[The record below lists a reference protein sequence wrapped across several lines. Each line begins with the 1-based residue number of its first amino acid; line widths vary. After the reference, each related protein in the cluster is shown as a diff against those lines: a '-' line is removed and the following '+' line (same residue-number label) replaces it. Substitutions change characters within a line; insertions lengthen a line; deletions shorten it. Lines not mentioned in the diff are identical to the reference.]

1 MPGLSEAGPTML
13 GMEDVRV
20 ASVAV
25 DVPLANL
32 DRPFDYLVP
41 GELAEA
47 AVVGAR
53 VRVRFAGRLRNGFI
67 LELRTDSA
75 RDKLLPLQGVLS
87 PEPVLTAEVTR
98 LVRAVADH
106 YASGFADVVR
116 LAVPP
121 RHALTERATPPEYP
135 APRLESADP
144 ADGGDRPFDKLRDR
158 VLTRYPHADGF
169 LRHLSD
175 GECPRAAWTVA
186 PRPDGLG
193 DWADGMLEAAAAALA
208 SERGAVLIVPD
219 ARDLAALAARA
230 KERFGAGSFV
240 TLTAELGPAARYR
253 AFLAAARGQVRLVL
267 GNRAAV
273 FAPVR
278 DLGLIALWDD
288 GDDSYAEPRAPYP
301 HAREV
306 AALRA
311 HLAGCGLLLA
321 ARSRTAEVQRLVS
334 TGWLHP
340 IQLTPTDTR
349 AACAAIRVTADDELR
364 LPPEVFTTIR
374 AGLAHGPVLVS
385 VPRAGYHP
393 RVVCAGCHRP
403 ARCPSCGQSL
413 RHSPAG
419 LACPWCGP
427 PPRPGWRCPEC
438 GDRRVRTPVA
448 GVLRTAEEF
457 GKAFPGVKV
466 LSSSGDHPLAEV
478 DDEPALVLSTPGVEP
493 VAEFGYAAGVLLDTA
508 ATLGRPELRL
518 GEEALRRW
526 LAVTA
531 LVRPGEDGGTVLIVG
546 EAADRQV
553 QAFLRLDP
561 VGYAERELA
570 ERTVAGFPPA
580 VKLVALEGDFGVL
593 HEVLGMLRLPE
604 GVQVNGPFDTAAE
617 PRVTLRCAL
626 PLGAELVAAVRTML
640 SQRAAAK
647 AQGALRV
654 RVDPQVVG

>member
-1 MPGLSEAGPTML
+1 
-13 GMEDVRV
+13 MEQVRL

-41 GELAEA
+41 EAMAEA

-67 LELRTDSA
+67 VELRTDSP

-106 YASGFADVVR
+106 YASSFADVVR

-121 RHALTERATPPEYP
+121 RHALTERATPPDYP
-135 APRLESADP
+135 QPRLES
-144 ADGGDRPFDKLRDR
+144 DGGS
-158 VLTRYPHADGF
+158 VLAGYPAGDGY
-169 LRHLSD
+169 LKHLAT
-175 GECPRAAWTVA
+175 GGRPRAAWTVV
-186 PRPDGLG
+186 PRPDGAG
-193 DWADGMLEAAAAALA
+193 DWAGGLLDVAAATLE
-208 SERGAVLIVPD
+208 SGRGVVLVVPD
-219 ARDLAALAARA
+219 ARDLAALSERA
-230 KERFGAGSFV
+230 TERFGAGSFV

-273 FAPVR
+273 FAPVH

-311 HLAGCGLLLA
+311 HLAGSGLLLA
-321 ARSRTAEVQRLVS
+321 ARSRTAEVQRLVA

-340 IQLTPTDTR
+340 IQVEPHGAR
-349 AACAAIRVTADDELR
+349 AAAAAVRVTRSDDQR
-364 LPPEVFTTIR
+364 LPPEVFATIR

-385 VPRAGYHP
+385 VPRSGYQP
-393 RVVCAGCHRP
+393 RVVCAGCLES
-403 ARCPSCGQSL
+403 ARCPSCQQALHNAKG
-413 RHSPAG
+413 G
-419 LACPWCGP
+419 LTCPWCGP
-427 PPRPGWRCPEC
+427 PLPQWRCPEC
-438 GDRRVRTPVA
+438 GDRRVRAPIA

-457 GKAFPGVKV
+457 GKAFPGVRV
-466 LSSSGDHPLAEV
+466 LSSSGEHPLAPLA
-478 DDEPALVLSTPGVEP
+478 DDEPVLVLSTPGVEP
-493 VAEFGYAAGVLLDTA
+493 SARFGYAAAVLLDTA
-508 ATLGRPELRL
+508 ATLSRPELRA

-531 LVRPGEDGGTVLIVG
+531 LVRPGEDGGTVLVVG

-553 QAFLRLDP
+553 QALLRLDP

-570 ERTVAGFPPA
+570 ERTAAGFPPA
-580 VKLVALEGDFGVL
+580 IKLVTLEGDYNVL
-593 HEVLGMLRLPE
+593 HGLLKKLELP
-604 GVQVNGPFDTAAE
+604 GQVQVNGPFETAAE

-626 PLGAELVAAVRTML
+626 PEAPALVGAVRTML

-647 AQGALRV
+647 APGALRV

>member
-1 MPGLSEAGPTML
+1 
-13 GMEDVRV
+13 MEQVRL

-41 GELAEA
+41 AALADG

-67 LELRTDSA
+67 VDLRTDDP
-75 RDKLLPLQGVLS
+75 RDRLLPLQGVLS

-106 YASGFADVVR
+106 YASSFADVVR

-121 RHALTERATPPEYP
+121 RHALTERATPPDYP
-135 APRLESADP
+135 QPRLEP
-144 ADGGDRPFDKLRDR
+144 AAAP
-158 VLTRYPHADGF
+158 VLAGYP
-169 LRHLSD
+169 D
-175 GECPRAAWTVA
+175 GEGYLAHLASGGRPRAAWTVV
-186 PRPDGLG
+186 PRPDGAG
-193 DWADGMLEAAAAALA
+193 DWAGGLLDATAATLK
-208 SERGAVLIVPD
+208 SGRGVVLVVPD
-219 ARDLAALAARA
+219 ARDLTELSRRA
-230 KERFGAGSFV
+230 TERFGAGSFV

-253 AFLAAARGQVRLVL
+253 AFLAGARGQVRLVL

-273 FAPVR
+273 FAPVH
-278 DLGLIALWDD
+278 DLGLIGLWDD

-311 HLAGCGLLLA
+311 HLAGSGLLLA
-321 ARSRTAEVQRLVS
+321 ARSRTAEAQRLVA

-340 IQLTPTDTR
+340 LQFAPNATR
-349 AACAAIRVTADDELR
+349 AAAAAVRVTRSDDQR
-364 LPPEVFTTIR
+364 LPPEVFATIR
-374 AGLAHGPVLVS
+374 TGLAHGPVLVS
-385 VPRAGYHP
+385 VPRAGYQP
-393 RVVCAGCHRP
+393 RVVCAGCHEL
-403 ARCPSCGQSL
+403 ARCPSCQQSL
-413 RHSPAG
+413 HNAKGG

-427 PPRPGWRCPEC
+427 PLPHWRCPEC
-438 GDRRVRTPVA
+438 GDRRVRAPVA

-457 GKAFPGVKV
+457 GKAFPGVRV
-466 LSSSGDHPLAEV
+466 LSSSGDHPLAPLE
-478 DDEPALVLSTPGVEP
+478 DDEPVLVLSTPGVEP
-493 VAEFGYAAGVLLDTA
+493 PSRFGYAAAVLLDTA
-508 ATLGRPELRL
+508 ATLSRPELRA

-531 LVRPGEDGGTVLIVG
+531 LVRPGEEGGTVLVVG

-553 QAFLRLDP
+553 QALLRLDP

-580 VKLVALEGDFGVL
+580 VKLVALEGEFGVL
-593 HEVLGMLRLPE
+593 HELLGKLKLPE
-604 GVQVNGPFDTAAE
+604 RVQINGPFETAAE
-617 PRVTLRCAL
+617 PRVTLRC
-626 PLGAELVAAVRTML
+626 ELASAPELIGAVRTML

-647 AQGALRV
+647 TPGALRV

>member
-1 MPGLSEAGPTML
+1 ML

-41 GELAEA
+41 DELAEA

-106 YASGFADVVR
+106 YASSFADVVR

-135 APRLESADP
+135 APQLEAGGPTTLAGYP
-144 ADGGDRPFDKLRDR
+144 AGEGYLE
-158 VLTRYPHADGF
+158 
-169 LRHLSD
+169 HLAS
-175 GECPRAAWTVA
+175 GEHPRAAWTVA

-193 DWADGMLEAAAAALA
+193 DWAGGVLDAAAAALA

-321 ARSRTAEVQRLVS
+321 ARSRTAEVQRLVA
-334 TGWLHP
+334 TGWLHA
-340 IQLTPTDTR
+340 IQLTPSDTR
-349 AACAAIRVTADDELR
+349 AVSAAVRVTADDDLR
-364 LPPEVFTTIR
+364 LPREVFTTIR
-374 AGLAHGPVLVS
+374 AGLSHGPVLVS

-393 RVVCAGCHRP
+393 RVVCAGCHTP
-403 ARCPSCGQSL
+403 ARCLSCGQSL

-493 VAEFGYAAGVLLDTA
+493 AARFGYAAGVLLDTA
-508 ATLGRPELRL
+508 ATLGRPELRA

-531 LVRPGEDGGTVLIVG
+531 LVRPGEDGGTVLVVG

-553 QAFLRLDP
+553 QALLRLDP

-570 ERTVAGFPPA
+570 ERAVAGFPPA

-593 HEVLGMLRLPE
+593 HETLAALRLPE
-604 GVQVNGPFDTAAE
+604 EVQVNGPFDTAAE

-626 PLGAELVAAVRTML
+626 PVGAQLVAAVRTML

-647 AQGALRV
+647 IPGALRV

>member
-1 MPGLSEAGPTML
+1 ML
-13 GMEDVRV
+13 GMEQVRV

-41 GELAEA
+41 DNLTEP

-67 LELRTDSA
+67 LELRMDSA

-106 YASGFADVVR
+106 YASSFADVVR

-135 APRLESADP
+135 EPGVEP
-144 ADGGDRPFDKLRDR
+144 AAT
-158 VLTRYPHADGF
+158 VLAGYPHGESY
-169 LRHLSD
+169 LEHLGS
-175 GECPRAAWTVA
+175 GGAPRAAWTVA
-186 PRPDGLG
+186 PRPAGPG
-193 DWADGMLEAAAAALA
+193 DWAGGLLEAAAATLG
-208 SERGAVLIVPD
+208 SGRGAVLLVPD
-219 ARDLAALAARA
+219 ARDLAELARRA
-230 KERFGAGSFV
+230 AERFGAGSFV

-253 AFLAAARGQVRLVL
+253 AFLAAARGKVRLVL

-273 FAPVR
+273 FAPVQ

-306 AALRA
+306 ATLRA

-321 ARSRTAEVQRLVS
+321 ARSRTAEVQRLVA
-334 TGWLHP
+334 TRWLHP
-340 IQLTPTDTR
+340 LQLTPTDTR
-349 AACAAIRVTADDELR
+349 AVSAAIRVTAHDELR
-364 LPPEVFTTIR
+364 LPREVFTTVR

-393 RVVCAGCHRP
+393 MVLCAGCHNP
-403 ARCPSCGQSL
+403 ARCSSCGQSL
-413 RHSPAG
+413 RHGKAG
-419 LACPWCGP
+419 LSCPWCGP
-427 PPRPGWRCPEC
+427 PRPGWQCPDC

-457 GKAFPGVKV
+457 GKAFPGVRV

-478 DDEPALVLSTPGVEP
+478 DDEPALILSTPGVEP
-493 VAEFGYAAGVLLDTA
+493 TARFGYAAAVLLDTA
-508 ATLGRPELRL
+508 ATLSRPELRA

-553 QAFLRLDP
+553 QALLRLDP

-580 VKLVALEGDFGVL
+580 VKLIALEGEFRVL
-593 HEVLGMLRLPE
+593 HEILGTLQLPE
-604 GVQVNGPFDTAAE
+604 GVQVNGPFETAAE

-626 PLGAELVAAVRTML
+626 PQAAELVAAVRTML
-640 SQRAAAK
+640 SRRAAAK
-647 AQGALRV
+647 TPGALRV

>member
-1 MPGLSEAGPTML
+1 M
-13 GMEDVRV
+13 

-25 DVPLANL
+25 DMPLANL

-41 GELAEA
+41 DELAEA
-47 AVVGAR
+47 AVVGSR
-53 VRVRFAGRLRNGFI
+53 VRVRFAGRLRNGFV

-87 PEPVLTAEVTR
+87 PEPVLSAEVTR

-106 YASGFADVVR
+106 YASSFADVVR

-121 RHALTERATPPEYP
+121 RHALTERAEPPAYP
-135 APRLESADP
+135 APRLEP
-144 ADGGDRPFDKLRDR
+144 APP
-158 VLTRYPHADGF
+158 VLGRYP
-169 LRHLSD
+169 D
-175 GECPRAAWTVA
+175 GEVYLAKLAEGGRPRAAWTTA
-186 PRPDGLG
+186 PRPEGVG
-193 DWADGMLEAAAAALA
+193 DWAGGLLDAAATTLGLG
-208 SERGAVLIVPD
+208 RGAVLLVPD
-219 ARDLAALAARA
+219 ARDLAELAQRA

-273 FAPVR
+273 FAPVH

-306 AALRA
+306 AVLRA

-321 ARSRTAEVQRLVS
+321 ARSRTAEVQRLVA

-340 IQLTPTDTR
+340 LQLSPADTR
-349 AACAAIRVTADDELR
+349 AVSAAVRVTASDETR
-364 LPPEVFTTIR
+364 LPREVFTTIR
-374 AGLAHGPVLVS
+374 TGLTHGPVLVS

-393 RVVCAGCHRP
+393 VVVCAGCREV
-403 ARCPSCGQSL
+403 ARCAKCGQPL
-413 RHSPAG
+413 RHTRAG
-419 LACPWCGP
+419 LACAWCGP
-427 PPRPGWRCPEC
+427 PQAGWRCPEC

-448 GVLRTAEEF
+448 GVTRTAEEF
-457 GKAFPGVKV
+457 GKAFPGVRV
-466 LSSSGDHPLAEV
+466 LSSSGDHPVGEV
-478 DDEPALVLSTPGVEP
+478 DEQSTLVLATPGVEP
-493 VAEFGYAAGVLLDTA
+493 PARFGYAAAVLLDTA
-508 ATLGRPELRL
+508 ATLGRPELRA

-531 LVRPGEDGGTVLIVG
+531 LVRPGDEGGTVLVVG

-553 QAFLRLDP
+553 QALLRLDP
-561 VGYAERELA
+561 VGFAERELA
-570 ERTVAGFPPA
+570 DRAAAGFPPA
-580 VKLVALEGDFGVL
+580 VKLVALEGEFAVL
-593 HEVLGMLRLPE
+593 HDVLGGLQLPQ
-604 GVQVNGPFDTAAE
+604 GVQVNGPFETAGE

-626 PLGAELVAAVRTML
+626 PLASELIAAVRTML

-647 AQGALRV
+647 TAGALRV

>member
-1 MPGLSEAGPTML
+1 ML

-41 GELAEA
+41 DELAEA

-106 YASGFADVVR
+106 YASSFADVVR

-121 RHALTERATPPEYP
+121 RHALTERATPPDYP
-135 APRLESADP
+135 APRLESGGAAVLAGYP
-144 ADGGDRPFDKLRDR
+144 AGDGYLK
-158 VLTRYPHADGF
+158 
-169 LRHLSD
+169 HLAS
-175 GECPRAAWTVA
+175 GEHPRAAWTVA

-193 DWADGMLEAAAAALA
+193 DWAGGMLDAAAAALA

-278 DLGLIALWDD
+278 ELGLIALWDD

-321 ARSRTAEVQRLVS
+321 ARSRTAEVQRLVA
-334 TGWLHP
+334 TGWLHA
-340 IQLTPTDTR
+340 IQLTPSDNR
-349 AACAAIRVTADDELR
+349 AVSAAVRVTADDDLR
-364 LPPEVFTTIR
+364 LPREVFTTIR
-374 AGLAHGPVLVS
+374 AGLSHGPVLVS

-393 RVVCAGCHRP
+393 RVVCAGCHTP

-478 DDEPALVLSTPGVEP
+478 GDEPALVLSTPGVEP
-493 VAEFGYAAGVLLDTA
+493 AARFGYAAGVLLDTA
-508 ATLGRPELRL
+508 ATLGRPELRA

-531 LVRPGEDGGTVLIVG
+531 LVRPGEDGGTVLVVG

-553 QAFLRLDP
+553 QALLRLDP
-561 VGYAERELA
+561 VGYSERELA
-570 ERTVAGFPPA
+570 ERAVAGFPPA
-580 VKLVALEGDFGVL
+580 VKLVALEGDFAVL
-593 HEVLGMLRLPE
+593 HETLAALRLPE
-604 GVQVNGPFDTAAE
+604 EVQVNGPCDTAAE

-626 PLGAELVAAVRTML
+626 PVGAQLVAAVRTML

-647 AQGALRV
+647 TPGALRV

>member
-1 MPGLSEAGPTML
+1 
-13 GMEDVRV
+13 MEQVRL

-41 GELAEA
+41 EAMAQA

-67 LELRTDSA
+67 LDLRTDEL

-106 YASGFADVVR
+106 YASSFADVAR

-121 RHALTERATPPEYP
+121 RHALTERAEPPAYP
-135 APRLESADP
+135 QPRLHGNDATPGHRSDELNPIGEPVRSGFRAGYPRADSFLQHL
-144 ADGGDRPFDKLRDR
+144 AEGG
-158 VLTRYPHADGF
+158 
-169 LRHLSD
+169 S
-175 GECPRAAWTVA
+175 PRAAWTLA
-186 PRPDGLG
+186 PSPDGMG
-193 DWADGMLEAAAAALA
+193 DWAGGLLEAAAATL
-208 SERGAVLIVPD
+208 SSGRGVVLIVPD
-219 ARDLAALAARA
+219 ARDLAALTARA
-230 KERFGAGSFV
+230 AEQFGVGSFV
-240 TLTAELGPAARYR
+240 TLTAESGPAARYR

-273 FAPVR
+273 FAPVH

-306 AALRA
+306 AAMRA
-311 HLAGCGLLLA
+311 HLAGSGLLLA
-321 ARSRTAEVQRLVS
+321 ARSRTAEVQRLVA

-340 IQLTPTDTR
+340 IQLTPTETR
-349 AACAAIRVTADDELR
+349 AVSAAVRVTRSDDQR
-364 LPPEVFTTIR
+364 LPQEVFTTIR
-374 AGLAHGPVLVS
+374 AGLAHGPILVS

-393 RVVCAGCHRP
+393 RVLCAGCHEP
-403 ARCPSCGQSL
+403 AVCPTCGQVL
-413 RHSPAG
+413 RHGRTG
-419 LACPWCGP
+419 LTCGWCGP
-427 PPRPGWRCPEC
+427 PRPQWRCPEC

-448 GVLRTAEEF
+448 GVIRTAEEL
-457 GKAFPGVKV
+457 GKAFPGVRV
-466 LSSSGDHPLAEV
+466 LSSSGEHPLAEV
-478 DDEPALVLSTPGVEP
+478 GEEPALVLSTPGVEP
-493 VAEFGYAAGVLLDTA
+493 IARFGYAAALMLDTA
-508 ATLGRPELRL
+508 ATLGRPELRA

-531 LVRPGEDGGTVLIVG
+531 LVRPAEDGGTVLVVG

-553 QAFLRLDP
+553 QALLRLDP
-561 VGYAERELA
+561 IGYAERELA
-570 ERTVAGFPPA
+570 ERATAGFPPA
-580 VKLVALEGDFGVL
+580 VKLVALEGEFDVL
-593 HEVLGMLRLPE
+593 KQALSKLQLPD
-604 GVQVNGPFDTAAE
+604 GVQVNGPFETAAE
-617 PRVTLRCAL
+617 PRVTLRCEL
-626 PLGAELVAAVRTML
+626 PLAGELISAVRTML

-647 AQGALRV
+647 TSGALRV

>member
-1 MPGLSEAGPTML
+1 ML

-41 GELAEA
+41 DELAEA

-106 YASGFADVVR
+106 YASSFADVVR

-121 RHALTERATPPEYP
+121 RHALTERATPPDYP
-135 APRLESADP
+135 APRLESGGAAVLAGYP
-144 ADGGDRPFDKLRDR
+144 AGDGYLK
-158 VLTRYPHADGF
+158 
-169 LRHLSD
+169 HLAS
-175 GECPRAAWTVA
+175 GEHPRAAWTVA

-193 DWADGMLEAAAAALA
+193 DWAGGMLDAAAAALA

-278 DLGLIALWDD
+278 ELGLIALWDD

-321 ARSRTAEVQRLVS
+321 ARSRTAEVQRLVA
-334 TGWLHP
+334 TGWLHA
-340 IQLTPTDTR
+340 IQLTPSDNR
-349 AACAAIRVTADDELR
+349 AVSAAVRVTADDDLR
-364 LPPEVFTTIR
+364 LPREVFTTIR
-374 AGLAHGPVLVS
+374 AGLSHGPVLVS

-393 RVVCAGCHRP
+393 RVVCAGCHTP
-403 ARCPSCGQSL
+403 ARCLSCGQSL

-478 DDEPALVLSTPGVEP
+478 GDEPALVLSTPGVEP
-493 VAEFGYAAGVLLDTA
+493 AARFGYAAGVLLDTA
-508 ATLGRPELRL
+508 ATLGRPELRA

-531 LVRPGEDGGTVLIVG
+531 LVRPGEDGGTVLVVG

-553 QAFLRLDP
+553 QALLRLDP

-570 ERTVAGFPPA
+570 ERAVAGFPPA

-593 HEVLGMLRLPE
+593 HETLAALRLPE
-604 GVQVNGPFDTAAE
+604 EVQVNGPFDTAAE

-626 PLGAELVAAVRTML
+626 PVGAQLVAAVRTML

-647 AQGALRV
+647 IPGALRV

>member
-1 MPGLSEAGPTML
+1 MHDMDQVG
-13 GMEDVRV
+13 V

-25 DVPLANL
+25 DMPLANL

-41 GELAEA
+41 AEMVEA
-47 AVVGAR
+47 AAVGAR

-87 PEPVLTAEVTR
+87 AEPVLTAEVTR

-106 YASGFADVVR
+106 YASSFADVVR

-135 APRLESADP
+135 EPRLEPASATTLPGYP
-144 ADGGDRPFDKLRDR
+144 AAEG
-158 VLTRYPHADGF
+158 Y
-169 LRHLSD
+169 LRHLAS
-175 GECPRAAWTVA
+175 GEHPRAAWTVA

-193 DWADGMLEAAAAALA
+193 DWIGGLLDAAAATLG
-208 SERGAVLIVPD
+208 SGRGVVLIVPD

-230 KERFGAGSFV
+230 AERFGAGSFV

-273 FAPVR
+273 FAPVHN
-278 DLGLIALWDD
+278 LGLIGLWDD

-301 HAREV
+301 HGREV

-311 HLAGCGLLLA
+311 HLAGCGLLFA

-340 IQLTPTDTR
+340 IQLTPADTR
-349 AACAAIRVTADDELR
+349 AVSAAIRVTADDNLR
-364 LPPEVFTTIR
+364 LPPEVFSTIR

-393 RVVCAGCHRP
+393 RVVCAGCHQP
-403 ARCPSCGQSL
+403 ARCPVCAQSL

-419 LACPWCGP
+419 LSCPWCGP

-457 GKAFPGVKV
+457 GKAFPGVRV
-466 LSSSGDHPLAEV
+466 LSSSGEHPLGEV
-478 DDEPALVLSTPGVEP
+478 DDEPALILSTPGVEP
-493 VAEFGYAAGVLLDTA
+493 AARFGYAAAVLLDTA
-508 ATLGRPELRL
+508 ATLGRPELRA

-531 LVRPGEDGGTVLIVG
+531 RVRPGEDGGTVLVAG

-553 QAFLRLDP
+553 QALLRLDP

-570 ERTVAGFPPA
+570 ERAVAGFPPA
-580 VKLVALEGDFGVL
+580 VKLIALEGEYGVL
-593 HEVLGMLRLPE
+593 HDVLSTLRLPE

-626 PLGAELVAAVRTML
+626 PVGPGLVAAVRTML

-647 AQGALRV
+647 TPGALRV

>member
-1 MPGLSEAGPTML
+1 ML

-41 GELAEA
+41 EELAEA

-67 LELRTDSA
+67 LELRMDSA

-106 YASGFADVVR
+106 YASSFADVVR

-135 APRLESADP
+135 EPRLEAVGT
-144 ADGGDRPFDKLRDR
+144 AETDGRPFDGLGDR
-158 VLTRYPHADGF
+158 LATRYPHADGF
-169 LRHLSD
+169 LRHLAD
-175 GECPRAAWTVA
+175 GGNPRAAWTVA
-186 PRPDGLG
+186 PCPDGPG
-193 DWADGMLEAAAAALA
+193 DWAGGLLDAAAATL
-208 SERGAVLIVPD
+208 SSGRGAVLLVPD
-219 ARDLAALAARA
+219 ARDLAELARRA
-230 KERFGAGSFV
+230 TERFGAGSFV

-321 ARSRTAEVQRLVS
+321 ARSRTAEVQRLVATS
-334 TGWLHP
+334 WLHP
-340 IQLTPTDTR
+340 LQLTPTDTR
-349 AACAAIRVTADDELR
+349 AISAAVRVTAHDELR
-364 LPPEVFTTIR
+364 LPREVFGTIR

-393 RVVCAGCHRP
+393 MVLCAGCHSP
-403 ARCPSCGQSL
+403 ARCPSCGQPL
-413 RHSPAG
+413 RHGKTG
-419 LACPWCGP
+419 LSCPWCG
-427 PPRPGWRCPEC
+427 PPRPGWRCPDC

-478 DDEPALVLSTPGVEP
+478 DDGPALILSTPGVEP
-493 VAEFGYAAGVLLDTA
+493 TARFGYAAAVLLDTA
-508 ATLGRPELRL
+508 ATLGRPELRA

-526 LAVTA
+526 LGVAA
-531 LVRPGEDGGTVLIVG
+531 LVRSGEDGGTVLIVG

-553 QAFLRLDP
+553 QALLRLDP

-580 VKLVALEGDFGVL
+580 VKLIALEGEFGVL
-593 HEVLGMLRLPE
+593 HEILGTLQLPE
-604 GVQVNGPFDTAAE
+604 GVQVNGPFETAAE
-617 PRVTLRCAL
+617 PRITLRCAL
-626 PLGAELVAAVRTML
+626 PEAQALVAAVRTML
-640 SQRAAAK
+640 SRRAAAK
-647 AQGALRV
+647 TPGALRV

>member
-1 MPGLSEAGPTML
+1 ML

-41 GELAEA
+41 DELAEA

-106 YASGFADVVR
+106 YASSFADVVR

-121 RHALTERATPPEYP
+121 RHALTERATPPDYP
-135 APRLESADP
+135 APRLESGGAAVLAGYP
-144 ADGGDRPFDKLRDR
+144 AGDGYLK
-158 VLTRYPHADGF
+158 
-169 LRHLSD
+169 HLAS
-175 GECPRAAWTVA
+175 GEHPRAAWTVA

-193 DWADGMLEAAAAALA
+193 DWAGGMLDAAAAALA

-278 DLGLIALWDD
+278 ELGLIALWDD

-321 ARSRTAEVQRLVS
+321 ARSRTAEVQRLVA
-334 TGWLHP
+334 TGWLHA
-340 IQLTPTDTR
+340 IQLTPSDTR
-349 AACAAIRVTADDELR
+349 AVSAAVRVTADDDLR
-364 LPPEVFTTIR
+364 LPREVFTTIR
-374 AGLAHGPVLVS
+374 AGLSHGPVLVS

-393 RVVCAGCHRP
+393 RVVCAGCHTP
-403 ARCPSCGQSL
+403 ARCLSCGQSL

-493 VAEFGYAAGVLLDTA
+493 AARFGYAAGVLLDTA
-508 ATLGRPELRL
+508 ATLGRPELRA

-531 LVRPGEDGGTVLIVG
+531 LVRPGEDGGTVLVVG

-553 QAFLRLDP
+553 QALLRLDP

-570 ERTVAGFPPA
+570 ERAVAGFPPA

-593 HEVLGMLRLPE
+593 HETLAALRLPE
-604 GVQVNGPFDTAAE
+604 EVQVNGPFDTAAE

-626 PLGAELVAAVRTML
+626 PVGAQLVAAVRTML

-647 AQGALRV
+647 IPGALRV